1 MLKRQLKTVGYCL
14 ILEFSLPYFVVKSI
28 TDFVVCA
35 KTERRLKSALHN
47 YRTMKYLIVGLGNI
61 GSEYKNTRH
70 NVGFMAVDKIAES
83 KGVTFETKRYAD
95 IASFKH
101 KGRAIHLIKPS
112 TFMNLSGKAVR
123 HWLTELKIEIE
134 NCLVIVDDLAL
145 PLETLRM
152 RKKGSDAGHNGLK
165 NIQDLLQTQNYPRL
179 RVGIGDNFSKG
190 KQIDFVLGEFDKNES
205 AALPLILDKI
215 EEMTLS
221 FCTIGIDRTMS
232 QYNS

>member
-1 MLKRQLKTVGYCL
+1 
-14 ILEFSLPYFVVKSI
+14 
-28 TDFVVCA
+28 
-35 KTERRLKSALHN
+35 
-47 YRTMKYLIVGLGNI
+47 MKYLIVGLGNI

-70 NVGFMAVDKIAES
+70 NVGFMAVDKIAAS
-83 KGVTFETKRYAD
+83 KNATFETKRYAD

-101 KGRAIHLIKPS
+101 KGRAIYLIKPS
-112 TFMNLSGKAVR
+112 TYMNLSGKAVR

-165 NIQDLLQTQNYPRL
+165 NIQELLQTQEYPRL

-205 AALPLILDKI
+205 AALPLVLDKI

-221 FCTIGIDRTMS
+221 FCSIGIDRTMS

>member
-1 MLKRQLKTVGYCL
+1 
-14 ILEFSLPYFVVKSI
+14 
-28 TDFVVCA
+28 
-35 KTERRLKSALHN
+35 
-47 YRTMKYLIVGLGNI
+47 MKYLIVGLGNI

-70 NVGFMAVDKIAES
+70 NVGFMAVNKIADS
-83 KGVTFETKRYAD
+83 KNATFETKRYAD

-101 KGRAIHLIKPS
+101 KGRAIYMIKPS

-165 NIQDLLQTQNYPRL
+165 NIQDVLQTQNYPRL
-179 RVGIGDNFSKG
+179 RVGIGDNFSKRKTNQLCFG
-190 KQIDFVLGEFDKNES
+190 RV
-205 AALPLILDKI
+205 
-215 EEMTLS
+215 
-221 FCTIGIDRTMS
+221 
-232 QYNS
+232 

>member
-1 MLKRQLKTVGYCL
+1 
-14 ILEFSLPYFVVKSI
+14 
-28 TDFVVCA
+28 
-35 KTERRLKSALHN
+35 
-47 YRTMKYLIVGLGNI
+47 MKYLIVGLGNI
-61 GSEYKNTRH
+61 GSEYAKTRH
-70 NVGFMAVDKIAES
+70 NVGFMAVDKMAES

-112 TFMNLSGKAVR
+112 TYMNLSGKAVR

-165 NIQDLLQTQNYPRL
+165 NIQELLKTQDYPRL

-221 FCTIGIDRTMS
+221 FCSIGIDRTMS
-232 QYNS
+232 LYNS

>member
-1 MLKRQLKTVGYCL
+1 
-14 ILEFSLPYFVVKSI
+14 
-28 TDFVVCA
+28 
-35 KTERRLKSALHN
+35 
-47 YRTMKYLIVGLGNI
+47 MKYLIVGLGNI
-61 GSEYKNTRH
+61 GSEYKKTRH
-70 NVGFMAVDKIAES
+70 NVGFMAVDKLAAS

-112 TFMNLSGKAVR
+112 TYMNLSGKAVR

-165 NIQDLLQTQNYPRL
+165 NIQELLQTQNYPRL
-179 RVGIGDNFSKG
+179 RVGIGDAFSKG
-190 KQIDFVLGEFDKNES
+190 KQIDFVLGEFDKNEA

-221 FCTIGIDRTMS
+221 FCSIGIDRTMS
-232 QYNS
+232 QFNS

>member
-1 MLKRQLKTVGYCL
+1 
-14 ILEFSLPYFVVKSI
+14 
-28 TDFVVCA
+28 
-35 KTERRLKSALHN
+35 
-47 YRTMKYLIVGLGNI
+47 MKYLIVGLGNI
-61 GSEYKNTRH
+61 GSEYKKTRH

-83 KGVTFETKRYAD
+83 KNATFETKRYAD

-101 KGRAIHLIKPS
+101 KGRAIYLIKPS
-112 TFMNLSGKAVR
+112 TYMNLSGKAVR

-165 NIQDLLQTQNYPRL
+165 NIQELLQTQEYPRL
-179 RVGIGDNFSKG
+179 RVGIGDAFSKG

-221 FCTIGIDRTMS
+221 FCNIGIDRTMS
-232 QYNS
+232 LYNS